1 MFGQVIM
8 RGGAARLAVADEM
21 ERMKLTRTL
30 CARSLAEWRDA
41 TRAAGHVTKVM
52 IGFTTAAAPSVGAL
66 TCDCGHVKPR
76 LPYLSSF
83 EIRCRI

>member
-1 MFGQVIM
+1 MELQKGLPIVWAGNYEG
-8 RGGAARLAVADEM
+8 RRGAARLAVADEM

-52 IGFTTAAAPSVGAL
+52 IGFTTAAAPRRPSE
-66 TCDCGHVKPR
+66 
-76 LPYLSSF
+76 LSHA
-83 EIRCRI
+83 IVAM